1 MKPGRWL
8 AIAVACPLAAFGGC
22 AVGSGS
28 GSATGSL
35 FVVGCD
41 KGANF
46 GVDAGAAAGGYM
58 VGPAAY
64 SLGPTFFAG
73 IPIEDLVQGPAAMN
87 TLEMRMASSGLL
99 QMYTDGVE
107 FDVLSSYEV
116 ARCVRGR
123 TVNGQPDYLVTQPLP
138 LTLAT
143 QANPTPTTLWCDWT
157 GMAFSSDGGAPD
169 AALPGAPDA
178 GVSLDGGMSTMAA
191 APRIHLTPYTDLHAS
206 LWLYKTCPDGNAAG
220 AGIDGWIEFQSF
232 GNAEQP
238 NLPPDQRDPITTDP
252 PFVINFGDRLRATF
266 HVVIGDPRY
275 VTAVETGSAPPTA
288 PVIGGTLD
296 GYFDFDLARGRAGQ
310 PFP

>member
-1 MKPGRWL
+1 MKRWL
-8 AIAVACPLAAFGGC
+8 RFAICGALVAFGGC
-22 AVGSGS
+22 SVGSGK

-35 FVVGCD
+35 FVVGCNNS
-41 KGANF
+41 ANF
-46 GVDAGAAAGGYM
+46 GIPMPGGAGYM
-58 VGPAAY
+58 IAPAPY
-64 SLGPTFFAG
+64 SLGASFFAG
-73 IPIEDLVQGPAAMN
+73 IPIEDLVQGQGAMN

-99 QMYTDGVE
+99 QMYTDGME

-123 TVNGQPDYLVTQPLP
+123 IMTNGQPDYLVTEPLP

-143 QANPTPTTLWCDWT
+143 AANPTPTTLWCDWT
-157 GMAFSSDGGAPD
+157 GMAFSDGGAPD
-169 AALPGAPDA
+169 AAVPGAPDA
-178 GVSLDGGMSTMAA
+178 GASLDGGMSTLAA

-220 AGIDGWIEFQSF
+220 AGVDGWIQFQSF
-232 GNAEQP
+232 GNAEQSDR
-238 NLPPDQRDPITTDP
+238 PPDQRDAIPSD
-252 PFVINFGDRLRATF
+252 FVINFGDRLHATF
-266 HVVIGDPRY
+266 HTVIGDPRY

>member
-1 MKPGRWL
+1 MRPGLWL
-8 AIAVACPLAAFGGC
+8 AACGALAVSVGC
-22 AVGSGS
+22 SVGSGS

-35 FVVGCD
+35 FVVGCNN
-41 KGANF
+41 GNNF
-46 GVDAGAAAGGYM
+46 GVPMPGGPGYM
-58 VGPAAY
+58 IGPASY
-64 SLGPTFFAG
+64 SMGPTFFAG

-99 QMYTDGVE
+99 QMYTDGLE

-143 QANPTPTTLWCDWT
+143 AANPTPTTLWCDWT
-157 GMAFSSDGGAPD
+157 GMAFSDGGAPD
-169 AALPGAPDA
+169 AAMPGAPDA
-178 GVSLDGGMSTMAA
+178 GASLDGGMSMTAA

-220 AGIDGWIEFQSF
+220 AGIDGWIQFQSF
-232 GNAEQP
+232 GNAEQS
-238 NLPPDQRDPITTDP
+238 NLPPDQRDAIPTNP
-252 PFVINFGDRLRATF
+252 PFLINFGDRLRATF

-296 GYFDFDLARGRAGQ
+296 GFFDFDLARGRAGQ

>member
-1 MKPGRWL
+1 MRRALLFVL
-8 AIAVACPLAAFGGC
+8 AVGCPLVAFGGC
-22 AVGSGS
+22 SVGQGS
-28 GSATGSL
+28 GSADGGL

-41 KGANF
+41 NGLNF
-46 GVDAGAAAGGYM
+46 GKQMDGGPGYM
-58 VGPAAY
+58 IAPAPY
-64 SLGPTFFAG
+64 SLGPSFFAG
-73 IPIEDLVQGPAAMN
+73 TPIEDLIQGQGAMN

-99 QMYTDGVE
+99 QMYTDGME

-123 TVNGQPDYLVTQPLP
+123 TVNGQPDYLVTMPLP

-143 QANPTPTTLWCDWT
+143 AANPTPTTLWCDWT
-157 GMAFSSDGGAPD
+157 GMAFSGDGGAPD
-169 AALPGAPDA
+169 AAMPGAPDA
-178 GVSLDGGMSTMAA
+178 GASLDGGMSMMAA

-232 GNAEQP
+232 GSAEQSD
-238 NLPPDQRDPITTDP
+238 LPPEQRGAIPAD
-252 PFVINFGDRLRATF
+252 FVINFGERLRATF

-275 VTAVETGSAPPTA
+275 VTAVETGSALPTA

-296 GYFDFDLARGRAGQ
+296 GFFDFDLARGRAGQ